1 MNTDPRGGRGRHGPA
16 TSGHWLAPLGRNTWF
31 LAIVAVAVLGLTA
44 GGVALLAQSG
54 GSPGQAA
61 PDCGLINCNASLP
74 GPGPTI
80 STQSHISKAHT
91 AVSHAPAS
99 PKGSAPGK
107 TANPATPGTSVT
119 PSQAPVP
126 APPPP
131 ANVSVTVTS
140 NRGRHNFG
148 HFQDQMTLVNN
159 GGSPVS
165 GWTVQLTLP
174 GDGVDSVET
183 QTGRNGVPFEHWQF
197 RGDTLTISAD
207 TDSETLGAGT
217 LLSLSIQGRGN
228 MGSPT
233 GCTFNGSACPT
244 LGQQGPAGPQ
254 DPGAGPQFLPVG
266 QPLAGQQDSGQ
277 GQRGGQQQDQR
288 SRQRGGQHAG
298 AGQPHR

>member
-16 TSGHWLAPLGRNTWF
+16 TSGHWLAPLGRNTWY

-54 GSPGQAA
+54 GAPGQAA

-74 GPGPTI
+74 SPGPTI

-91 AVSHAPAS
+91 TVSHAPAS
-99 PKGSAPGK
+99 PKRPA
-107 TANPATPGTSVT
+107 PATSANPGTSAA

-126 APPPP
+126 AAPPP
-131 ANVSVTVTS
+131 ANVSVSVTS
-140 NRGRHNFG
+140 SRNRHDFG

-159 GGSPVS
+159 GGSSVS

-183 QTGRNGVPFEHWQF
+183 QAGRDGVPFEHWQF

-207 TDSETLGAGT
+207 TDSETLGPGT

-244 LGQQGPAGPQ
+244 LGQQDPPGPQ
-254 DPGAGPQFLPVG
+254 NPGAGLQFLPVG
-266 QPLAGQQDSGQ
+266 QPLTGQQDSGQ
-277 GQRGGQQQDQR
+277 GQQG
-288 SRQRGGQHAG
+288 QRGGQRRFRQQGQPSG
-298 AGQPHR
+298 AGQPRR